1 MPIHKLAEGPI
12 TITVTAT
19 ETVQGNYG
27 EQVKLSST
35 DGVDVYI
42 SSLTAAKQLARLNL
56 DLDTVVGQ
64 TLHLEQIKKNGT
76 TYTNISKAT
85 AGAASAPAPRAAAPA
100 AVASAPKMT
109 VAEAAVIYGECVA
122 QAMVTLGAR
131 CEEAGI
137 PIDASA
143 IQAAAA
149 TLFIK
154 VTR

>member
-35 DGVDVYI
+35 DGIDVYI

-85 AGAASAPAPRAAAPA
+85 AGAAAPAPRAAAAPA
-100 AVASAPKMT
+100 AVSAAPKMT
-109 VAEAAVIYGECVA
+109 VSEAAVIYGECVA

-131 CEEAGI
+131 CEDAGI

>member
-12 TITVTAT
+12 TITVVSAEVT
-19 ETVQGNYG
+19 EGNYG
-27 EQVKLSST
+27 SQVKFV
-35 DGVDVYI
+35 GEGDVLVFV
-42 SSLTAAKQLARLNL
+42 SELTAAKQLARLNH
-56 DLDTVVGQ
+56 TIQSIVGQ
-64 TLHLEQIKKNGT
+64 TIYMEQVKKNGT
-76 TYTNISKAT
+76 TFTNIALAASGT
-85 AGAASAPAPRAAAPA
+85 APSAPAPRPAQTYAP
-100 AVASAPKMT
+100 APKMT
-109 VAEAAVIYGECVA
+109 VAEASVIYGECVTY
-122 QAMVTLGAR
+122 AMGTLGAK

>member
-42 SSLTAAKQLARLNL
+42 SSLTAAKQLARLQL
-56 DLDTVVGQ
+56 DLETVVGQ

-76 TYTNISKAT
+76 TYTNISRAA
-85 AGAASAPAPRAAAPA
+85 AGSESAPAASRPAAAA
-100 AVASAPKMT
+100 ATPRMT
-109 VAEAAVIYGECVA
+109 VGEAASLYGECVA
-122 QAMVTLGAR
+122 HAMATLGAR

-137 PIDASA
+137 PIDAAA
-143 IQAAAA
+143 IQSAAA

-154 VTR
+154 GTR

>member
-12 TITVTAT
+12 TITVAAT

-35 DGVDVYI
+35 DGTDVYI
-42 SSLTAAKQLARLNL
+42 SSLTAAKQLARLQL
-56 DLDTVVGQ
+56 DLETVVGQ
-64 TLHLEQIKKNGT
+64 TLHLEQVKKNGT
-76 TYTNISKAT
+76 TYTNVSRAA
-85 AGAASAPAPRAAAPA
+85 AGDVSAPAAARPALPAAAPR
-100 AVASAPKMT
+100 MT
-109 VAEAAVIYGECVA
+109 VAEAGVVYGECVA
-122 QAMVTLGAR
+122 QAMMTLGLK

-137 PIDASA
+137 PIDAAAVQS
-143 IQAAAA
+143 AAA